1 LSLDPDGSP
10 VSMLFDLTP
19 GETRRPRAPLDGIL
33 AAIGDTPLVALRRFL
48 GRPDVAVW
56 AKLEA
61 VNPGGS
67 AKDRPAA
74 GMLLDALRAGVVGPG
89 TTVIESSSGNMGVG
103 LAQACRYHGM
113 HLICVVDARAHDTNI
128 RTMRAL
134 GADVRVVTRP
144 DPETGDLLVARLKLV
159 ADLLA
164 RTPGSFWPNQYAN
177 VSNPAAHAAG
187 TMREIDEALDG
198 EVDFVFVATSTTG
211 TLRGCVDY
219 LRERERTTQVVAV
232 DAAGSALFG
241 GRHGRRLLPGF
252 GAGVESTLSLGAEFD
267 GLVRV
272 SDLDCVVGCR
282 RLVEREAI
290 LAGASAGGVVYALES
305 LAASMPEGSRCAA
318 ILHDGGSG
326 YLGTVYDDGWVERE
340 LGCDAARLRALVG
353 DGAAKPPAATR

>member
-1 LSLDPDGSP
+1 
-10 VSMLFDLTP
+10 VSTFSDLTS
-19 GETRRPRAPLDGIL
+19 GETRRPRAPLDGVL
-33 AAIGDTPLVALRRFL
+33 DAIGDTPLVALRRFL
-48 GRPDVAVW
+48 SRPDVEVW

-61 VNPGGS
+61 ANPGGS

-74 GMLLDALRAGVVGPG
+74 GMLQDALAEGVIGPG

-103 LAQACRYHGM
+103 LAQACRYHGLQ
-113 HLICVVDARAHDTNI
+113 LICVVDARAHDTNI
-128 RTMRAL
+128 RVMRAL

-164 RTPGSFWPNQYAN
+164 SVPGSFWPNQYAN
-177 VSNPAAHAAG
+177 ASNPASHAAG
-187 TMREIDEALDG
+187 TMREIDEALEGDLDY
-198 EVDFVFVATSTTG
+198 VLVATSTTG

-219 LRERERTTQVVAV
+219 LREHERQTRVVAV

-241 GRHGRRLLPGF
+241 GLHGRRLLPGF
-252 GAGVESTLSLGAEFD
+252 GAGVESPLSLGAHYDE
-267 GLVRV
+267 LLRV

-282 RLVEREAI
+282 RLVSREAI
-290 LAGASAGGVVYALES
+290 LAGASAGGVAFALEALS
-305 LAASMPEGSRCAA
+305 ASMPAGSRCAA

-340 LGCDAARLRALVG
+340 LGCDARRLAALVE
-353 DGAAKPPAATR
+353 DDAVPPAALP